1 LRRYAAFVRAF
12 LYCSALA
19 SGPAAADV
27 QVAINLSSLY
37 SIRDGAHVSDTG
49 LVLSDSAARGWS
61 RPGNIQLASW
71 ISEAARHGGDYSPSA
86 AWAAGLSAWRRGDY
100 QAAGGYFER
109 VAIGGSASSWTVAAG
124 AFWAA
129 RSHLFER
136 RPDQVSS
143 WLGLAADNF
152 DTFYGL
158 LARRILGLSMP
169 FHWGL
174 TERDEAALRAVSDSP
189 AGRQALA
196 LIESGQY
203 ERAEQGLRA
212 IAAQDRPDL
221 AHGAMIVAENA
232 GMADFAFRLQRSL
245 LPSGIEF
252 DSAAYPVPRWRP
264 EGGFSTDRALIYAL
278 MRQES
283 NFNPQAVSRAGAR
296 GVIQLMPATARF
308 VARTAGLLGV
318 ASSRL
323 SRPEANI
330 ALGQKYLEMLLADD
344 NVAGDLFRLAAAWN
358 GGPGNLERWQR
369 DAQTSDDPLMFIETI
384 PSGETRAFIEHVL
397 ANLWIYRHRLGQ
409 PSPSLDALAAG
420 RRPSYDGP
428 RNPVEIAEHG
438 GE

>member
-1 LRRYAAFVRAF
+1 LT
-12 LYCSALA
+12 
-19 SGPAAADV
+19 SGSAAADV
-27 QVAINLSSLY
+27 QVAVNLPSFQYL
-37 SIRDGAHVSDTG
+37 RDGAHVPDEG
-49 LVLSDSAARGWS
+49 AVLSDVQAAGWS
-61 RPGNIQLASW
+61 RSGDIQLASW
-71 ISEAARHGGDYSPSA
+71 ISRAVRHSGDYSPGA
-86 AWAAGLSAWRRGDY
+86 AWAAGLSAWRRADY
-100 QAAGGYFER
+100 GAAAGYFER
-109 VAIGGSASSWTVAAG
+109 VAIGDRASPWTTAAG

-129 RSHLFER
+129 RSHLFAR

-152 DTFYGL
+152 GTFYGL
-158 LARRILGLSMP
+158 LARRILGLPMP
-169 FHWGL
+169 FRWEL
-174 TERDEAALRAVSDSP
+174 TEGDEAALRAVHASP
-189 AGRQALA
+189 AGRQAVA

-203 ERAEQGLRA
+203 ERAEQELRA
-212 IAAQDRPDL
+212 IVAQDRRDL
-221 AHGAMIVAENA
+221 AYGAMIIAENA

-245 LPSGIEF
+245 LPYGIEF

-283 NFNPQAVSRAGAR
+283 NFDPQAVSRSGAR
-296 GVIQLMPATARF
+296 GVMQLMPATARF
-308 VARTAGLLGV
+308 IARTAGLLGD
-318 ASSRL
+318 ATSRL

-369 DAQTSDDPLMFIETI
+369 DPQAADDPLMFIETI

-420 RRPSYDGP
+420 RWPGYDGQQ
-428 RNPVEIAEHG
+428 NPVEIAEHV